1 MSDTKR
7 TIQLAM
13 RIGAG
18 VLLLAVAVLIA
29 AVLIRTKPVAQ
40 RKEET
45 LSPRSVRVIEA
56 AKLPVRRQWRGY
68 GAAQAR
74 DTSDVPARVTAT
86 VEEIPAAIQAGRRVS
101 TGDLIA
107 QLDNSDFQ
115 REVEVIEQNIADID
129 AQLDQIDIERT
140 RLSERV
146 KLEER
151 DVELTN
157 NELQRTRDAAQR
169 NAANQTDLD
178 KANRQLIA
186 AERSL
191 NITRESLDRLTPR
204 KAQLIAQRT
213 GREASLA
220 LAKQNVVRCRIVSPI
235 DGVLESVD
243 MEVGESVTIGQR
255 VARVVNLSAM
265 EVPLRLPASA
275 RRKLD
280 LRDEV
285 RLATTNESNLSWKAV
300 VARIA
305 PVDDADERTVTV
317 YVEVAQPTANDA
329 FTDEAQS
336 KLLLPGMFVAG
347 VVTHNRPEPRWVL
360 PRRAVRSDRIM
371 LVQSNEQAEPVI
383 TSRRVAVE
391 FMLDGQFVASE
402 LTDDQWAVLDAA
414 SDHLSEGDYIVV
426 DGGLPL
432 LDGERVAPEPV
443 TIRAAG
449 QEVAP

>member
-7 TIQLAM
+7 MIRLAT

-18 VLLLAVAVLIA
+18 VLLLVIAIVIARVLIS
-29 AVLIRTKPVAQ
+29 TKPVAQ
-40 RKEET
+40 RKDEA
-45 LSPRSVRVIEA
+45 LAPRTVRVIEA

-74 DTSDVPARVTAT
+74 DTSDVPARVTAA
-86 VEEIPAAIQAGRRVS
+86 VVDIPATIQAGQRVS
-101 TGDLIA
+101 KDALIA
-107 QLDNSDFQ
+107 QLDDSDFQ
-115 REVEVIEQNIADID
+115 REVEVIQQHIADIN
-129 AQLDQIDIERT
+129 AQLDQIEIERT
-140 RLSERV
+140 RLAERV

-191 NITRESLDRLTPR
+191 NITRESLDRLAPR
-204 KAQLIAQRT
+204 KAQLTAQRT
-213 GREASLA
+213 GREASLS
-220 LAKQNVVRCRIVSPI
+220 LAKQNVIRCRIVSPI

-243 MEVGESVTIGQR
+243 VEVGESLTIGQR
-255 VARVVNLSAM
+255 VARVVDLSAM

-371 LVQSNEQAEPVI
+371 LVQSNEQGEPTI
-383 TSRRVAVE
+383 SSRRVAVE

-402 LTDDQWAVLDAA
+402 LTDDQWAVLDAD
-414 SDHLSEGDYIVV
+414 SDHLSQGDYIVI

-432 LDGERVAPEPV
+432 LDGERVTPDAV
-443 TIRAAG
+443 KISAAG